1 MGRRPPTARLDGAP
15 ERRQAEPIAADQPPA
30 RDLLIGAVIRDQ
42 YRLVERIGEGGMG
55 VIYRAEQI
63 QTGQALAIKLLH
75 PELGRLT
82 ELVKRFEREA
92 ESVSRLSH
100 PNIVKVV
107 ETGHLESGAVFL
119 VMELLHGASLA
130 QLLDDHAR
138 VPVDRAVAILS
149 QVLSALDHAH
159 SLGIIHRDLK
169 PDNILLENP
178 RDTVKIL
185 DFGIAKLREGSTESE
200 MIKLTKAGIVL
211 GTPAYM
217 SPEQAAGNAI
227 DHRSDLYT
235 CGVVLFEMLTGVK
248 PFVADKTMDVM
259 IMHTSKPPP
268 TPRSVAPTAGIPE
281 ALEAI
286 VMRALDKDRD
296 RRFGSA
302 AEFLVALN
310 QFGRTRAKQ
319 RRTRRA
325 RIGLGIAGG
334 VAVVCALI
342 FALHRRTPAA
352 AAVAVAPPPSDG
364 ELVARYLSQLSEAP
378 TCPEKRDAL
387 THLRELGDRR
397 ALDGLHAVRSAKGL
411 AKLRRCISRAE
422 VDSTIRAI
430 EGR

>member
-15 ERRQAEPIAADQPPA
+15 ERRQAEPTDQPPA

-55 VIYRAEQI
+55 VIYRAEHI
-63 QTGQALAIKLLH
+63 QTGEARAIKLLH

-107 ETGHLESGAVFL
+107 ETGRLESGAVFL

-130 QLLDDHAR
+130 HLLDEHAR
-138 VPVDRAVAILS
+138 LPVDRAVAILQ

-159 SLGIIHRDLK
+159 GLGVIHRDLK
-169 PDNILLENP
+169 PDNIILLENP
-178 RDTVKIL
+178 RDTVRIL

-217 SPEQAAGNAI
+217 SPEQASGNPI

-259 IMHTSKPPP
+259 LMHTSKEPP

-286 VMRALDKDRD
+286 VMRALEKDRD

-310 QFGRTRAKQ
+310 QFGRSRAKQ
-319 RRTRRA
+319 RQRRRL
-325 RIGLGIAGG
+325 RIG
-334 VAVVCALI
+334 ALS
-342 FALHRRTPAA
+342 A
-352 AAVAVAPPPSDG
+352 AAVAAACTLLLLVHRKAPAPAVAAAAPAKNG
-364 ELVARYLSQLSEAP
+364 EQVERYLAQLTEAP
-378 TCPEKRDAL
+378 TCAEKRDAL
-387 THLRELGDRR
+387 TRLRELGDASALEGLR
-397 ALDGLHAVRSAKGL
+397 AARSAKGL
-411 AKLRRCISRAE
+411 AKLHRCLTRSQ
-422 VDSTIRAI
+422 VDQTIRAI